1 MLVLL
6 GYFVIAV
13 GAGVAASGIIGY
25 IVASIL
31 IRRYEKADPPLKIPS
46 TSATTIQPSLIHP
59 LPCQLQPMCL
69 SFLHRPEYLAL
80 NPCNLDERA
89 SQTVRSQAQAIL
101 FYAFDV
107 IIHRGHRLIHVPA
120 RDQT

>member
-31 IRRYEKADPPLKIPS
+31 IRRYEKADPPLKN
-46 TSATTIQPSLIHP
+46 P
-59 LPCQLQPMCL
+59 LNKRNYNPAISYP
-69 SFLHRPEYLAL
+69 PTAL
-80 NPCNLDERA
+80 PA
-89 SQTVRSQAQAIL
+89 PT
-101 FYAFDV
+101 
-107 IIHRGHRLIHVPA
+107 HVP
-120 RDQT
+120 QLPSSS